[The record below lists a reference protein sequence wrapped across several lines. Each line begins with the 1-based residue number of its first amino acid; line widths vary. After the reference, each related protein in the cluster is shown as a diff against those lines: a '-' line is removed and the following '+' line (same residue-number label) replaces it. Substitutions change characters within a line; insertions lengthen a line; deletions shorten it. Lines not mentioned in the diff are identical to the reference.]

1 MGKTDVIAKLREKNE
16 EFLKTLEKAE
26 QVLKNPNVRGVSEIA
41 LCTYHKYKSI
51 CDFYKI
57 VIKKVENDYELK
69 EALIQ
74 TFVEETFE
82 ESFVKPRNIIEH
94 GLFLFELEGFRL
106 AFLTIQKNFLQ

>member
-1 MGKTDVIAKLREKNE
+1 MLRGW
-16 EFLKTLEKAE
+16 AE
-26 QVLKNPNVRGVSEIA
+26 IS

-51 CDFYKI
+51 CDFHKI

-82 ESFVKPRNIIEH
+82 ESFVNPRNIIEQ
-94 GLFLFELEGFRL
+94 GFELEGFRL
-106 AFLTIQKNFLQ
+106 AFLTIQKDFLQ